1 MTPNPSIERTLGL
14 IIMSLSASIRRIPIP
29 VVVALVFST
38 VISVGLLLAYGLSY
52 LPSRE
57 ESCRAE
63 CIGKHKT
70 WRLVPKYPRHMLP
83 DGKNPAVVCEC
94 Y

>member
-1 MTPNPSIERTLGL
+1 MNAALGL
-14 IIMSLSASIRRIPIP
+14 INMSLSASTHRVP
-29 VVVALVFST
+29 VPVLVALVFSS
-38 VISVGLLLAYGLSY
+38 VIAVGVLLAYGLSS
-52 LPSRE
+52 LPSPE

-63 CIGKHKT
+63 YTAKNKS

-83 DGKNPAVVCEC
+83 DAKNPPIICEC